1 LYPAFLSYIT
11 GMTVN
16 ELKEDRGILR
26 KKAFLHT
33 ILFLCGFSIIFIA
46 LGLSTS
52 FIGTFFMAYQGVLR
66 QLGAIL
72 IVLFGLVLNGVL
84 HFNFLLSD
92 KNIQFQKRPA
102 GYFGSL
108 LIGEI
113 GRASC
118 RER

>member
-1 LYPAFLSYIT
+1 MEQINLFLASGAAFLSSISPCALPLYPAFLYYIT
-11 GMTVN
+11 GMTFN

-52 FIGTFFMAYQGVLR
+52 FIGTFFMAYEVVLR

-72 IVLFGLVLNGVL
+72 IVFLRLVLTGLL

-92 KNIQFQKRPA
+92 
-102 GYFGSL
+102 
-108 LIGEI
+108 
-113 GRASC
+113 
-118 RER
+118 